1 MAGWLE
7 RSIRPRRLEG
17 VEEVVVAAHLR
28 RVVCLGV
35 ECPMR
40 YVMSSRKEAVL
51 VAVVEAAGEQA
62 PEHVVEVAAL

>member
-1 MAGWLE
+1 M
-7 RSIRPRRLEG
+7 
-17 VEEVVVAAHLR
+17 VAAHLR
-28 RVVCLGV
+28 HVVCLGV